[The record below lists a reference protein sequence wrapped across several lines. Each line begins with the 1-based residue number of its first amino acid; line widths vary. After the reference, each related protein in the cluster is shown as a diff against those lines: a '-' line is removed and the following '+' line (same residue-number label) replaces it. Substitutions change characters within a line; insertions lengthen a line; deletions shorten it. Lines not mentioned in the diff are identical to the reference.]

1 MCSIVMQISAPR
13 GLVPDNEINAFVPGP
28 RVHIE
33 GRPGG
38 PLSGLTFAA
47 KDLFDVAGHPTG
59 GGNLDW
65 ARSNPVPARHAW
77 AGTKLLAAG
86 ATLIGKTITDE
97 VSLGI
102 VGENAFYGTPVN
114 PRAPG
119 RVPGGS
125 SSGSAAAVAAA
136 LCDTA
141 LGTDTGGSVR
151 VPASFCGLYGIRPTH
166 GRLPV
171 TGMLPQ
177 APSSDTTG
185 WFARDASTFAKVSS
199 VMLDE
204 AVRAELPTR
213 LIIAVD
219 AFAFADTEVAAALQP
234 MVERLQALIGTTRE
248 EVMAP
253 AGLTQWARAQ
263 RTLQPS
269 EAWLT
274 FKDWIERD
282 NPRFAFSVARN
293 LLLGS
298 MIPQSECQWA
308 ELVRREARGRMRH
321 LLPPGTIL
329 CLPTTPFAAPKRG
342 EPLSVAGPR
351 RDRLLCLCCHGGLT
365 GVPQVSI
372 PGATVEGL
380 PIGLSIVGRP
390 GNDATLVAV
399 AAALAKES

>member
-1 MCSIVMQISAPR
+1 M
-13 GLVPDNEINAFVPGP
+13 PDDVNAFVPGP

-59 GGNLDW
+59 GGNPDW
-65 ARSNPVPARHAW
+65 ARANPVPTRHAW
-77 AGTKLLAAG
+77 AVQRLLDAG

-114 PRAPG
+114 SRAPD

-125 SSGSAAAVAAA
+125 SSGSAAAVAAG

-166 GRLPV
+166 GRLD
-171 TGMLPQ
+171 TSGMMQQ
-177 APSSDTTG
+177 APTSDTTG
-185 WFARDASTFAKVSS
+185 WFARDIATFAKVSS

-204 AVRAELPTR
+204 AIPATLPSR

-219 AFAFADTEVAAALQP
+219 AFSFAEPEATAALQP
-234 MVERLQALIGTTRE
+234 MVDRLGRLMGEVRE
-248 EVMAP
+248 EVIAP
-253 AGLTQWARAQ
+253 AGITQWARAQ

-274 FKDWIERD
+274 FKDWIDRD
-282 NPRFAFSVARN
+282 NPRFAYSVARN
-293 LLLGS
+293 IIMGS
-298 MIPQSECQWA
+298 LIPQSERDWA
-308 ELVRREARGRMRH
+308 ELVRREARGRMRY

-329 CLPTTPFAAPKRG
+329 CLPTTPFPAPKRG
-342 EPLSVAGPR
+342 EPLSVASAQ
-351 RDRLLCLCCHGGLT
+351 RDRILCQCCHGGLT
-365 GVPQVSI
+365 GVPQVSL
-372 PGATVEGL
+372 PGAELDGL
-380 PIGLSIVGRP
+380 PIGLSIVGAH
-390 GNDATLVAV
+390 GSDATLIAV
-399 AAALAKES
+399 AAALAAAT

>member
-1 MCSIVMQISAPR
+1 M
-13 GLVPDNEINAFVPGP
+13 PDVTAADDINAFVPGP
-28 RVHIE
+28 RLRIA

-59 GGNLDW
+59 GGNPDW
-65 ARSNPVPARHAW
+65 AKWNPIPERHSW
-77 AGTKLLAAG
+77 AVGHLLDAG

-114 PRAPG
+114 VRAPG

-125 SSGSAAAVAAA
+125 SSGSAAAVAAG

-151 VPASFCGLYGIRPTH
+151 VPSSFCGLYGIRPTH
-166 GRLPV
+166 GRIDV

-185 WFARDASTFAKVSS
+185 WFARDAQTFARVSS
-199 VMLDE
+199 VMLGE
-204 AVRAELPTR
+204 AIPTLLPTR
-213 LIIAVD
+213 LIVAVD
-219 AFAFADTEVAAALQP
+219 AFAFADPEVALALTP
-234 MVERLQALIGTTRE
+234 MVERLKALVPDVRE

-253 AGLTQWARAQ
+253 GGIVQWARAQ
-263 RTLQPS
+263 RTIQPA

-274 FKDWIERD
+274 FRDWVERC
-282 NPRFAFSVARN
+282 NPRLAYSVARN
-293 LLLGS
+293 IYTGS
-298 MIPQSECQWA
+298 QIPESERHWA
-308 ELVRREARGRMRH
+308 ELTRREAQGRMRH
-321 LLPPGTIL
+321 LLPAGTIL
-329 CLPTTPFAAPKRG
+329 ALPTTPFPAPKRG
-342 EPLSVAGPR
+342 EPLSVADQQ
-351 RDRLLCLCCHGGLT
+351 RDRILCLAAHGGLT

-372 PGATVEGL
+372 PGAEVDGL
-380 PIGLSIVGRP
+380 PVGLSILGGR
-390 GNDATLVAV
+390 GTDATLVAL
-399 AAALAKES
+399 AAALA

>member
-1 MCSIVMQISAPR
+1 M
-13 GLVPDNEINAFVPGP
+13 PDDINAFVPGP
-28 RVHIE
+28 RVRIE

-47 KDLFDVAGHPTG
+47 KDLFDVAGHTTG
-59 GGNLDW
+59 GGNPDW
-65 ARSNPVPARHAW
+65 ARSNPVPRRHAW
-77 AGTKLLAAG
+77 AVQRLLDAG

-102 VGENAFYGTPVN
+102 VGENAFYGTPIN
-114 PRAPG
+114 SRAPD

-125 SSGSAAAVAAA
+125 SSGSAAAVAAG

-166 GRLPV
+166 GRLDV
-171 TGMLPQ
+171 SGMMQQ

-185 WFARDASTFAKVSS
+185 WFARDSATVMRVSS

-204 AVRAELPTR
+204 AVPTTLPRR

-219 AFAFADTEVAAALQP
+219 AFAFAEPEVSAALQP
-234 MVERLQALIGTTRE
+234 LVERLRVLIGDARE

-253 AGLTQWARAQ
+253 AGITQWARAQ

-274 FKDWIERD
+274 FKDWIDRD

-293 LLLGS
+293 IILGS
-298 MIPQSECQWA
+298 MIPESERAWA
-308 ELVRREARGRMRH
+308 RLVRHEARGRMRY
-321 LLPPGTIL
+321 LLPKGTIL
-329 CLPTTPFAAPKRG
+329 CLPTTPFPAPKRG

-372 PGATVEGL
+372 PGATVDGL
-380 PIGLSIVGRP
+380 PVGLSLVG
-390 GNDATLVAV
+390 GHGADAALIAV
-399 AAALAKES
+399 ARALEG